1 MSDHAYSLYLQGK
14 RYFESG
20 FYSEAERWYR
30 WALESDGDRYEHIV
44 VLKLDLAGVCQM
56 TGRLEEAAN
65 CYEEILKT
73 YKYGEYAD
81 LARNELTKLQVRQ
94 RDWSVPS
101 DMPALTADDRRF
113 LDVVEPM
120 LASYPAL
127 VRPVHITWVDE
138 SEHSLRRIQKIQR
151 DAGVLQ
157 EEQLR
162 SLMGWEALGVMVSYL
177 HLLMVKSD
185 WQKAKDPALR
195 GLLAHELAHEEL
207 KDTFRGQFIDPG
219 QSQIGF
225 VCNERATDL
234 LAVSKGYGADLLE
247 SRKFMER
254 IRGSLDGSSEL
265 TTPKELA
272 RLLGE
277 RL

>member
-1 MSDHAYSLYLQGK
+1 M
-14 RYFESG
+14 
-20 FYSEAERWYR
+20 
-30 WALESDGDRYEHIV
+30 V
-44 VLKLDLAGVCQM
+44 VLKLDLAGVWQM
-56 TGRLEEAAN
+56 TGPLVEAAN
-65 CYEEILKT
+65 CYEEILET
-73 YKYGEYAD
+73 YKYGEYAG
-81 LARNELTKLQVRQ
+81 LARNELTNHAGAPGV
-94 RDWSVPS
+94 WSVPS

-127 VRPVHITWVDE
+127 VRPVHISWVNE
-138 SEHSLRRIQKIQR
+138 WEHSLRRIKKIQR
-151 DAGVLQ
+151 DTGVLQ

-162 SLMGWEALGVMVSYL
+162 SLMSWEALGVMVGYL

-207 KDTFRGQFIDPG
+207 KDTSRGQFIDPG
-219 QSQIGF
+219 RSQVGF

-234 LAVSKGYGADLLE
+234 LAVSKGYGADLIE
-247 SRKFMER
+247 SKKFMER
-254 IRGSLDGSSEL
+254 IRGSLDRSSEL